1 MELPSNLAGV
11 HKVRPLRIGAFA
23 VRDHVAVVAD
33 EVLPIAVE
41 VDTGTG
47 EVIAAHAWTL
57 SAAHR
62 GKPAAASV
70 ALTPTEVVGLPQRR
84 EDWSASTGV
93 RAWPRCLRCP
103 GHRDGCALAR

>member
-41 VDTGTG
+41 VD
-47 EVIAAHAWTL
+47 L
-57 SAAHR
+57 SLIHI
-62 GKPAAASV
+62 
-70 ALTPTEVVGLPQRR
+70 
-84 EDWSASTGV
+84 
-93 RAWPRCLRCP
+93 
-103 GHRDGCALAR
+103 